1 MKKENEEM
9 KKQMEVEKEQ
19 IKNRYKNELEMK
31 NREIEYKN
39 KINRDYVNIL
49 KNDTLDEIT
58 KINVLLSFIC
68 IIIKFFNYHHSPLN
82 IADYCTGRNCL

>member
-1 MKKENEEM
+1 MNKTKSLIRKLVEQENKELIQEMKKENEEM

-58 KINVLLSFIC
+58 KINVLLSLL
-68 IIIKFFNYHHSPLN
+68 SV
-82 IADYCTGRNCL
+82 